1 MKRNSV
7 QKLIKLTDYLNNLP
21 NFTPPSVINYWVD
34 FQNPDYHFLN
44 FNEATIIISSIYFC
58 EDSKLSKWP
67 AVKLC
72 HEFIKSI
79 NLSKVGKTIYC
90 HDTLDATEFH
100 DGIGGDIDSF
110 YWISACWKL
119 VWLSTEQCQWLIRD
133 EESQCAGAWLWY
145 DLCCNE
151 WEACMKRV
159 CHHWV
164 SVFVTTLVVS
174 SICRMCPIH
183 SDAVSGDLSDQCNS
197 TLIRKQIEKRS

>member
-133 EESQCAGAWLWY
+133 EESVCWGLAVIWSVLQWMSVSHEAG
-145 DLCCNE
+145 
-151 WEACMKRV
+151 
-159 CHHWV
+159 
-164 SVFVTTLVVS
+164 VS
-174 SICRMCPIH
+174 SLSLCICDNISGVLYLSH
-183 SDAVSGDLSDQCNS
+183 VSNPLRCCVW
-197 TLIRKQIEKRS
+197 RSEWPV